1 MYPYSYVSYPINRIL
16 QEICNIYLLAVCCQ
30 PCQLRQH
37 LIVLQCKLFW
47 YFSQLQPKFL
57 QPKPAISLWLAKVF
71 SHNLTQPAEFCK
83 LAGYVV
89 NYWLRRLV
97 WRRGFQA
104 TYAYSDSLLPKYLKL
119 SITQRCRFYL
129 ASINDLGPR
138 TGATTEY
145 RLPVH
150 NSVYEI
156 YFNIAQGKQNY
167 FKIIGR
173 LIILI
178 IPFKNMF
185 L

>member
-1 MYPYSYVSYPINRIL
+1 MTVSRCNERGQWLIIN
-16 QEICNIYLLAVCCQ
+16 QEQ
-30 PCQLRQH
+30 PSSVENFNQ
-37 LIVLQCKLFW
+37 
-47 YFSQLQPKFL
+47 S
-57 QPKPAISLWLAKVF
+57 AISFWLAKVF
-71 SHNLTQPAEFCK
+71 CHNLTKPAEFCK
-83 LAGYVV
+83 LAGYVL

-119 SITQRCRFYL
+119 SITPRCRFYL

-150 NSVYEI
+150 NSVYDI

-167 FKIIGR
+167 FKIIG
-173 LIILI
+173 
-178 IPFKNMF
+178 
-185 L
+185 